1 MEQLAEHSPV
11 PTVRASGDGER
22 RAESAG
28 AERGSP
34 GQGAG
39 PEVAEVAEVTVRRA
53 RTQDVRAV
61 RRLVDTYGGAGRRLL
76 EKATVTLYEDVQEFW
91 VATDAEGEVIGCGAL
106 HVLWEDLAE
115 IRTVAV
121 DPTRRGMGI
130 GHRIVSALIRTAA
143 ELGLR
148 RVFCLTFE
156 VEFFARHGFREIQGT
171 PVAPEVYAELLASYD
186 EGVAEFLDLEHVK
199 PNTLGN
205 TRMLLHL
212 TREPDSGDF
221 RAD

>member
-1 MEQLAEHSPV
+1 MEQLAEHSPG
-11 PTVRASGDGER
+11 PFASPQKEGGR
-22 RAESAG
+22 RAGSEG
-28 AERGSP
+28 EERGSP
-34 GQGAG
+34 APGATL
-39 PEVAEVAEVTVRRA
+39 VVTVRRA
-53 RTQDVRAV
+53 RTPDVRAI
-61 RRLVDTYGGAGRRLL
+61 RRLVDTYGGAGPRLL

-91 VATDAEGEVIGCGAL
+91 VATDAEGLILGCGAL

-121 DPTRRGMGI
+121 DPTLRGMGI
-130 GHRIVSALIRTAA
+130 GHRIVSVLIRTAA

-156 VEFFARHGFREIQGT
+156 VDFFARHGFQEIQGT

-212 TREPDSGDF
+212 TREPDSDDF

>member
-1 MEQLAEHSPV
+1 MEQ
-11 PTVRASGDGER
+11 
-22 RAESAG
+22 
-28 AERGSP
+28 
-34 GQGAG
+34 
-39 PEVAEVAEVTVRRA
+39 VAEVTIPDAEPDSGPDAGVVVRRA
-53 RTQDVRAV
+53 RTQDVRAIK
-61 RRLVDTYGGAGRRLL
+61 RLVDTYAGAGPRIL

-91 VATDAEGEVIGCGAL
+91 VGESGGKVVGCGAL

-121 DPTRRGMGI
+121 DPECRGLGI
-130 GHRIVSALIRTAA
+130 GHRIVASLIHNAK

-156 VEFFARHGFREIQGT
+156 VDFFARHGFRPIQGT
-171 PVAPEVYAELLASYD
+171 PVSPEVYAELLASYD

-212 TREPDSGDF
+212 TSGD
-221 RAD
+221 ADLD